1 MRPEHLRVLIL
12 GGYGTFGGRL
22 ARLLLDEP
30 RLTLIIA
37 GRSRAKAEAFRSGL
51 AGRATAEA
59 LACDRDGDL
68 AAVLAG
74 AAADMVVDATGPF
87 QAYGDDPYRVVKA
100 ALAAGISYIDL
111 SDGAEFV
118 DGITGFD
125 DQARA
130 KNCFVLSGAS
140 SFPVLTAA
148 VTRRLASD
156 GTTVQT
162 ITGGVAPSPHA
173 GVGENVVRAIAGY
186 AGKPIGLRRDGRDA
200 RGHALVEVWN
210 RTIAPPGHLPLRPT
224 RFSLVDVPD
233 LRELPRLWPGVR
245 SVWMGAGPVPEIWH
259 RGLNLMALL
268 VRWKVLPSLTFLAPL
283 FHGVIDRLAW
293 GEHRGGMIVEMTG
306 TAPDGRP
313 VARSWH
319 LVAEGEGGP
328 FIPSMAA
335 EVLIRHHLD
344 GRPPPAGA
352 RSAATALELA
362 DYEPSFAAR
371 GIIHGFRDDAAEAVA
386 TSLYRRVL
394 GAAFD
399 ALPAPLRAMHGDEPR
414 FVARGRAKVERGTG
428 LFAWV
433 AAALVGFPAA
443 GEDVPVEVSF
453 ERTPEREVWRRS
465 FAGRRFS
472 SIQEAGTGRA
482 AHLLIERFGPARFDL
497 ALVAEAGRLKLI
509 PRRWSILGLPLP
521 LGLAPGGEAFETVVD
536 GKFHFH
542 VEIGHR
548 LFGLAVRYRGWLEPV
563 TEDPADGG

>member
-37 GRSRAKAEAFRSGL
+37 GRSRAKAEAFCSGL
-51 AGRATAEA
+51 MGRARTEP

-68 AAVLAG
+68 AAVLG
-74 AAADMVVDATGPF
+74 SAAADMVVDATGPF

-100 ALAAGISYIDL
+100 ALAAGIPYIDL

-118 DGITGFD
+118 DGITAFD
-125 DQARA
+125 EQAKL
-130 KNCFVLSGAS
+130 KNRFVLSGAS

-148 VTRRLASD
+148 VVRQLAAD
-156 GTTVQT
+156 GAAVRT
-162 ITGGVAPSPHA
+162 IAGGVAPSPHA
-173 GVGENVVRAIAGY
+173 GVGENVIRAIASY
-186 AGKPIGLRRDGRDA
+186 AGKPIGLRRDGRDVH
-200 RGHALVEVWN
+200 GHALVEVWN

-245 SVWMGAGPVPEIWH
+245 TVWMGAGPVPEVWH
-259 RGLNLMALL
+259 RGLNLLALL
-268 VRWKVLPSLTFLAPL
+268 VRWHVLPSLAALAPL
-283 FHGVIDRLAW
+283 FHGVVDRLAW

-319 LVAEGEGGP
+319 LVAEGDGGP

-344 GRPPPAGA
+344 GRTPPAGA

-362 DYEPSFAAR
+362 DYEPSFAGR
-371 GIIHGFRDDAAEAVA
+371 GIVHGCRDDAAETAA
-386 TSLYRRVL
+386 TSLYRRLL
-394 GAAFD
+394 GSAFA

-414 FVARGRAKVERGTG
+414 FLARGRAKVERGTG
-428 LFAWV
+428 LFARVV
-433 AAALVGFPAA
+433 AALIGFPAA
-443 GEDVPVEVSF
+443 GEDVPVEVAF
-453 ERTPEREVWRRS
+453 ERTPGREVWRRT
-465 FAGRRFS
+465 FAGRRFAS
-472 SIQEAGTGRA
+472 TQEAGTGRA
-482 AHLLIERFGPARFDL
+482 AHLLVERFGLARFDL
-497 ALVAEAGRLKLI
+497 ALVVEAGRLKLV
-509 PRRWSILGLPLP
+509 PRRWSILGLPMP
-521 LGLAPGGEAFETVVD
+521 LALAPGGEAFETVVD

-563 TEDPADGG
+563 GDEPGDRG